1 LEEKTELLRVNNLSV
16 FYGQIRALDA
26 VSLYIRAGEVVSLIG
41 ANGAGKSTFLKTI
54 SGLLKPRHGDILF
67 SGVPLVGCAP
77 EKVSK
82 LGVIHVPEGRQILAR
97 MTVRENLELGSL
109 SLQNKGEFHSR
120 FDEVLHLFPSLR
132 QRLNQLGGTLSGGEQ
147 QMLAIGRGLMANP
160 KLLMLDEPSL
170 GLAPLLV
177 NEIFRIIETL
187 KENKKTILLV
197 EQNARKAILA
207 SNRCYVLETGR
218 VVMEAASGV
227 IINDQRIKDAYLG
240 GKPL

>member
-1 LEEKTELLRVNNLSV
+1 MEEKTDLLRVTNLCV
-16 FYGQIRALDA
+16 FYGQIRALDG
-26 VSLYIRAGEVVSLIG
+26 VSIHVGAGEVVSLIG

-54 SGLLKPRHGDILF
+54 SGLLKPRQGDIFF
-67 SGVPLVGCAP
+67 SGMPLVGRAP
-77 EKVSK
+77 EKVTR

-109 SLQNKGEFHSR
+109 CLPDKSEFDSR
-120 FDEVLHLFPSLR
+120 FDEVVHLFPSLKD
-132 QRLNQLGGTLSGGEQ
+132 RLNQLGGTLSGGEQ

-177 NEIFRIIETL
+177 SEIFKTIKTL

-207 SNRCYVLETGR
+207 SDRCYVLETGR
-218 VVMEAASGV
+218 VVMEGASGV
-227 IINDQRIKDAYLG
+227 IMNDQRIRDAYLG
-240 GKPL
+240 GSR